1 MNCLVTK
8 GSIHYEI
15 IGSGSPILILHAM
28 GTDHRSMKS
37 WLEPIFKNLIGFQRI
52 YIDLPAHGRSLIHE
66 DFSSSDD
73 MVANILNFMDQK
85 IPNQDFSIIGFSY
98 GGYLAQG
105 ILHKRQDNVKSICLL
120 APALHLK
127 QRNLPEK
134 IAYVKDASELHSL
147 DSEIRLAFETLMTFQ
162 TKENLDYFLNEI
174 QPGRLL
180 ANREF
185 LASNWREKGYYFSE
199 EPFNDVDILLQQALI
214 ILGKLDSICG
224 YKDHSFLKDKF
235 PNSTF
240 VILDHAGHLLH
251 IEERKLVQELIRD
264 WLLRIST
271 IISGI

>member
-1 MNCLVTK
+1 MNCIVAK
-8 GSIHYEI
+8 GSINYEV
-15 IGSGSPILILHAM
+15 IGSGFPILILHSM

-37 WLEPIFKNLIGFQRI
+37 WLEPIFSNLIGFQRI
-52 YIDLPAHGRSLIHE
+52 YIDLPAHGRSLIDK

-73 MVANILNFMDQK
+73 MVVNILDFMDQTM
-85 IPNQDFSIIGFSY
+85 PNKEFYIIAFSY

-105 ILHKRQDNVKSICLL
+105 ILHKRRDYVKSICLL

-134 IAYVKDASELHSL
+134 ISYVKDASELHSL
-147 DSEIRLAFETLMTFQ
+147 DSDIRLAFETLMTYQ
-162 TKENLDYFLNEI
+162 TKKNLEYFLNEI

-185 LASNWREKGYYFSE
+185 LGSNWREKGYYFLE
-199 EPFNDVDILLQQALI
+199 EPFNDVDILPQPALI

-224 YKDHSFLKDKF
+224 YKDHSFLIEKF

-240 VILDHAGHLLH
+240 AILDQAGHMLQ
-251 IEERKLVQELIRD
+251 IEKRELVQELVKD
-264 WLLRIST
+264 WLITLLRYLT
-271 IISGI
+271 